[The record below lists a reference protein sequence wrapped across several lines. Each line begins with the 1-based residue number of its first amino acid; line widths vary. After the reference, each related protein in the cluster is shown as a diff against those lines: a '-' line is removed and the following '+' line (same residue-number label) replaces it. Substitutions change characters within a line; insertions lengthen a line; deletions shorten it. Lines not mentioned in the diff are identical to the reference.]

1 MTYEL
6 RRRLLTLIRILPT
19 LGLHDDARALARHLL
34 IGDVARWL
42 LTSEHGIETLATIAG
57 GLEVAEHLT
66 IPRTSQAHDVRL
78 AREALGELNVLLE
91 DERAEIERAICG
103 RAA

>member
-6 RRRLLTLIRILPT
+6 RRRLLTLIHILPT
-19 LGLHDDARALARHLL
+19 LGLEDDARALARHLML
-34 IGDVARWL
+34 GDVVRWL
-42 LTSEHGIETLATIAG
+42 LVSEHGIETLATIAG
-57 GLEVAEHLT
+57 GLDVAEHLV
-66 IPRTSQAHDVRL
+66 PAKTSQAHDVRL

-91 DERAEIERAICG
+91 DERQEIERAICG